1 MHVRLRQSESE
12 VKVIWLSVSVL
23 NFYLCPSRLF
33 FLRLWGTNSDLHPDS
48 KISAQFPGAD
58 VRSFQDFER
67 FNDCYW
73 AYRNFDESKVWFS
86 PGWPMWWR
94 QRVSWFSIILSF
106 VPSFFKLWSSNLDKK
121 RLRKRKKVQNF
132 VWDVTVQ
139 SQRFFIWTQKR
150 DTRGWKNS
158 KTGNL
163 PVKNFHK
170 SSQILLKTRFFIF
183 CPNEV
188 STKPFRQWFLDLGG
202 EIFTDCLTTRDF
214 IKPVF

>member
-94 QRVSWFSIILSF
+94 QWARWLSIILSV
-106 VPSFFKLWSSNLDKK
+106 VPSFFKP
-121 RLRKRKKVQNF
+121 R
-132 VWDVTVQ
+132 
-139 SQRFFIWTQKR
+139 QKE
-150 DTRGWKNS
+150 TS
-158 KTGNL
+158 KT
-163 PVKNFHK
+163 KK
-170 SSQILLKTRFFIF
+170 SRKIYGTRLYNH
-183 CPNEV
+183 CD
-188 STKPFRQWFLDLGG
+188 SSLGRG
-202 EIFTDCLTTRDF
+202 KGTHADERIQKQVICQ
-214 IKPVF
+214 